1 MAWSLPGAA
10 LPEASARLPTQLK
23 CPHPAQVSS
32 PGGRPQ
38 GEQLMSAFPSRQ
50 PRRDVLLGGS
60 RELKSSRNP
69 NTSGRASVTP
79 YEAPTHR
86 LMERGDTFGA
96 FSQQNHPPRCPVL
109 LSALL
114 CCLSSAANV
123 LSSVWASPPPGSW
136 VLALP
141 LFLRTALSLP
151 ARGRL
156 YVLSAVRPPH
166 GACVPGFHQSLC
178 HVTSGDRW

>member
-1 MAWSLPGAA
+1 MSTPCPGVQPRWPATRRAA
-10 LPEASARLPTQLK
+10 DVGISIQAAEEG
-23 CPHPAQVSS
+23 CP
-32 PGGRPQ
+32 PGGVKRAEKFEEPQ
-38 GEQLMSAFPSRQ
+38 HFWKGKCYPH
-50 PRRDVLLGGS
+50 
-60 RELKSSRNP
+60 
-69 NTSGRASVTP
+69 
-79 YEAPTHR
+79 EAPTHR

-96 FSQQNHPPRCPVL
+96 FSQQNHPPPRPVL
-109 LSALL
+109 LSAFL

-156 YVLSAVRPPH
+156 YVLSAVRPPR

>member
-96 FSQQNHPPRCPVL
+96 FSQQNHPPPRTPQRPPL
-109 LSALL
+109 LSELSSQCPFFGVGFTTPWLLGSSFAPLSKNSPLASCTWEIVCPL
-114 CCLSSAANV
+114 CCAP
-123 LSSVWASPPPGSW
+123 SPWRLCARLPPITVSRHKW
-136 VLALP
+136 
-141 LFLRTALSLP
+141 
-151 ARGRL
+151 
-156 YVLSAVRPPH
+156 
-166 GACVPGFHQSLC
+166 
-178 HVTSGDRW
+178 